1 MITVTVYGETYE
13 CVTAYKG
20 SDYIRLVDASGTV
33 TASYTGISDYSGFSI
48 SGDSWSTPTEPD
60 NSPIMVAMEDGSIS
74 KGSSTCNDI
83 SSALAAAK
91 TAETI
96 ANAAMPKIG
105 GSFTG
110 AVTAAEST
118 DDVTP
123 QLRNIVVV
131 DAGTDI
137 AALSVTA
144 GTIVMV
150 RK

>member
-20 SDYIRLVDASGTV
+20 SDYIRLVDAIGMV
-33 TASYTGISDYSGFSI
+33 TASFTGISDFSGFSI
-48 SGDSWSTPTEPD
+48 SGGNWSTPAEPD
-60 NSPIMVAMEDGSIS
+60 NSPIMVALEDGSIS
-74 KGSSTCNDI
+74 KGSSTCSDI
-83 SSALAAAK
+83 SSALSAA
-91 TAETI
+91 TAAESI
-96 ANAAMPKIG
+96 ANAAMPKSG

-110 AVTAAEST
+110 AVTAAENA

-137 AALSVTA
+137 AALNVAA

>member
-20 SDYIRLVDASGTV
+20 SDYIRLMDPNGLVSASF
-33 TASYTGISDYSGFSI
+33 TGISDFSGFSI
-48 SGDSWSTPTEPD
+48 SGGTWSTPAELD
-60 NSPIMVAMEDGSIS
+60 DSPIMVAMEDGSIS

-83 SSALAAAK
+83 SSALATATAA
-91 TAETI
+91 ESI
-96 ANAAMPKIG
+96 ANAAMPKSG

-137 AALSVTA
+137 SALSVAA
-144 GTIVMV
+144 GTIIIV